1 MRRVQHQGIVIP
13 VPDSIPVDDEI
24 ESEYLDGYLIG
35 QDPLETPDSIQDF
48 KSNPNV
54 IVYHPCF
61 WQGVDDGFAS
71 RISQQLQLAHQQ

>member
-1 MRRVQHQGIVIP
+1 MRVVQHNDIDIP
-13 VPDSIPVDDEI
+13 VPDTIPVGDIEGVDI

-35 QDPLETPDSIQDF
+35 QDDSQAPDSIQDF

-54 IVYHPCF
+54 IVFHPCF

-71 RISQQLQLAHQQ
+71 RPSPRMR